1 MVTVSP
7 TPSSHIIS
15 STVSISFGAADT
27 ELALL
32 VSPPEGTVTVMA
44 RAFRFIIAIHMNGTW
59 SAHSGELGKS
69 TYKVLSRLAN
79 QGRLR
84 KVEWPDTVSDRP
96 PSVPASIFMPG
107 TPMNKTDFK
116 SWDTLRKSF
125 MGKGRGPNLSSSAK
139 DEVLKDAANVCM
151 FRGCGKRVD
160 RIEKSSRRGNVGQL
174 AHIVGA
180 DPQGPRGRH
189 DSHTLADKAE
199 NVMLVCYDHHRLID
213 AIDPEAYP
221 IAALQE
227 MRREHMQKVNSLLG
241 QLAWERAMPLVIR
254 GGIAGQSPAIT
265 FREISDGLESIQL
278 SAIHPDGE
286 HLTMAPIER
295 PEEHYG
301 YKTLS
306 QLKPGIGR
314 LITAC
319 QSGSYRPTP
328 DNTLAVF
335 AIHDTPVLVL
345 AGRILGETRT
355 AHVLQRTRGAPSP
368 WRWAVSAKITSDVD
382 LLIEE
387 KATTATG
394 AQVGLLAIALSDT
407 YQEAWIPDAMR
418 QSIACGQMPWI
429 SISAQSPRNNIVEAP
444 CDLEHIMR
452 SIREG
457 LRRLQGDCQVQEIH
471 MVIVAPVS
479 VVFSI
484 GRALQPGNHLPITVY
499 QRVNSTKPFEP
510 AIKIFSDKVENA
522 DKGPTISIPLQ

>member
-1 MVTVSP
+1 MTAVSP
-7 TPSSHIIS
+7 TPPPHTVS
-15 STVSISFGAADT
+15 STVAISFGAEDA
-27 ELALL
+27 ELARLI
-32 VSPPEGTVTVMA
+32 SPPGATVTVMA
-44 RAFRFIIAIHMNGTW
+44 RAFRFIIAIQMGATW

-69 TYKVLSRLAN
+69 THKALSRLAN
-79 QGRLR
+79 QAAVR

-96 PSVPASIFMPG
+96 PSVPISIFIPG
-107 TPMNKTDFK
+107 TPMNKADFE
-116 SWDTLRKSF
+116 SWDALRKSF
-125 MGKGRGPNLSSSAK
+125 IGKGRGPNLNGSAK

-160 RIEKSSRRGNVGQL
+160 RIGKSCRLGNVGQL

-213 AIDPEAYP
+213 AIDPEAYS
-221 IAALQE
+221 IAALQD
-227 MRREHMQKVNSLLG
+227 MRREHMQRVNTLLG

-254 GGIAGQSPAIT
+254 GGIAGQSPAVT

-278 SAIHPDGE
+278 SALHPDGE

-306 QLKPGIGR
+306 QLKPSIGR

-335 AIHDTPVLVL
+335 AIHDTPVLML
-345 AGRILGETRT
+345 AGRILGEART

-368 WRWAVSAKITSDVD
+368 WRWTVPAKITSDVD
-382 LLIEE
+382 LVIDE
-387 KATTATG
+387 KATTSKG
-394 AQVGLLAIALSDT
+394 AQIGLLVIALSDS
-407 YQEAWIPDAMR
+407 YQDGWIPDAMR
-418 QSIACGQMPWI
+418 QSITAGQIPCI
-429 SISAQSPRNNIVEAP
+429 SISARSPRNNIVEAP
-444 CDLEHIMR
+444 CDLKHIMNC
-452 SIREG
+452 IREG
-457 LRRLQGDCQVQEIH
+457 LRRFQGDSQVQEIH
-471 MVIVAPVS
+471 IVVVAPVS

-484 GRALQPGNHLPITVY
+484 GQALQPGNHLPITVY
-499 QRVNSTKPFEP
+499 HRVNSSKPFEP

-522 DKGPTISIPLQ
+522 DGEPMISIPLQ

>member
-1 MVTVSP
+1 MTTVSP
-7 TPSSHIIS
+7 TPPSHTVS
-15 STVSISFGAADT
+15 PTVSISFGAEDA

-32 VSPPEGTVTVMA
+32 ISRPGATVIVMA
-44 RAFRFIIAIHMNGTW
+44 RAFRFIIAIQMGGTW

-69 TYKVLSRLAN
+69 AHKALARLAN
-79 QGRLR
+79 QGVLR

-96 PSVPASIFMPG
+96 PSVSASIFMPG
-107 TPMNKTDFK
+107 TSMNKADFE
-116 SWDTLRKSF
+116 SWDAVRKSF
-125 MGKGRGPNLSSSAK
+125 MGKGRGPNLNSSSK

-160 RIEKSSRRGNVGQL
+160 KIGRSSRLGNVGQL

-213 AIDPEAYP
+213 AIDPEAYS

-227 MRREHMQKVNSLLG
+227 MRREHVQRVNSLLA
-241 QLAWERAMPLVIR
+241 QLAWERAVPLIIR
-254 GGIAGQSPAIT
+254 GGIAGQSPAVT

-278 SAIHPDGE
+278 SAVHPEGE

-295 PEEHYG
+295 PEVHYG
-301 YKTLS
+301 YKMLS

-319 QSGSYRPTP
+319 QSGSYRPNP

-345 AGRILGETRT
+345 AGRILGEART

-368 WRWAVSAKITSDVD
+368 WRWSIPAKITSDVN
-382 LLIEE
+382 LLIDE
-387 KATTATG
+387 KGTAANG
-394 AQVGLLAIALSDT
+394 AQAGLLAVALSDS
-407 YQEAWIPDAMR
+407 YQDGWIPDAIR
-418 QSIACGQMPWI
+418 QSIAAGHMPWI

-444 CDLEHIMR
+444 CDLEHIMKG
-452 SIREG
+452 IRES

-484 GRALQPGNHLPITVY
+484 GQALQPGNHLPITVY

-522 DKGPTISIPLQ
+522 DGGPTISIPLQ